1 MVMTDN
7 ILPDSRLVQ
16 PTGVVRGSAGPVPST
31 NWQPI
36 YCANCGAEG
45 GMVPAENMTFCF
57 WLCRKCEVTCVE
69 IAGTMSM
76 PDEVFWEKLKHEQLE
91 AHGRFLTEQEL
102 IQVVEADASPLST
115 LIKEGR

>member
-16 PTGVVRGSAGPVPST
+16 PTGVVRGSAGLVPST

-36 YCANCGAEG
+36 YCANCGVEG
-45 GMVPAENMTFCF
+45 GMVPTENMTFAF
-57 WLCRKCEVTCVE
+57 WLCRTCEATCGE
-69 IAGTMSM
+69 IAGTMRM
-76 PDEVFWEKLKHEQLE
+76 PDEIFWGRLAEEQLE
-91 AHGRFLTEQEL
+91 SYGRFLTEQEF
-102 IQVVEADASPLST
+102 IQVVEADASPLSL